1 MNEAELI
8 SAFHGAVNLN
18 SQVFFGYVSLMS
30 GFLVMS
36 YLAAHKLPTFLASI
50 VLALFT
56 VVSAL
61 LVFRLFLNGGDAMA
75 LMSYMREQQQLG
87 RLDLAGFGAH
97 PSWVT
102 RVVVPLEILST
113 FGGFIGCTVFFLY
126 RRKTG
131 GDDS

>member
-1 MNEAELI
+1 MNEAEFI
-8 SAFHGAVNLN
+8 AAFHGAVGLN

-36 YLAAHKLPTFLASI
+36 YLAAHKLPAFLASI

-75 LMSYMREQQQLG
+75 L
-87 RLDLAGFGAH
+87 
-97 PSWVT
+97 
-102 RVVVPLEILST
+102 I
-113 FGGFIGCTVFFLY
+113 
-126 RRKTG
+126 RR
-131 GDDS
+131 

>member
-8 SAFHGAVNLN
+8 AAFHGAVNLN
-18 SQVFFGYVSLMS
+18 STVFFGYVSLMS

-50 VLALFT
+50 VLSLFT

-75 LMSYMREQQQLG
+75 LMSYMREQEQMG
-87 RLDLAGFGAH
+87 RLDLAGFGSH
-97 PSWVT
+97 PAWVT

-113 FGGFIGCTVFFLY
+113 VGGFIGCTMFFLY
-126 RRKTG
+126 RRRSG
-131 GDDS
+131 ADEA